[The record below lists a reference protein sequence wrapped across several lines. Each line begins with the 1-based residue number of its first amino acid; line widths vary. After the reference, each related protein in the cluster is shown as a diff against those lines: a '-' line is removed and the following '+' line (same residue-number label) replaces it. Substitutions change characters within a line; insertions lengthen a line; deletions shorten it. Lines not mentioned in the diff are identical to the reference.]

1 MITAFSNLVSRI
13 SPSSGG
19 VYESARLN
27 DNLDGTGGITISWNS
42 AENNTIPVGTSV
54 VYNNTKY
61 TLLEP
66 YAPQKASAIPH
77 YRYEV
82 TFQHPLARLARVPFY
97 IKSTDS
103 ESNPIDLHT
112 STYTGYVQT
121 IAQKLAD
128 FFTEY
133 GTLDAE
139 FAATFGAW
147 STNFEQLSSALMTT
161 LITVDFDGC
170 SIRSAATRIADAVGC
185 NVFFDWAT
193 KTIRFISGTT
203 IDGEYYNCFRV
214 LGGTTNMAK
223 KTVSGLYAAVTQR
236 LTLDS
241 TWPGSMMYRDNNGS
255 RPEVLLTR
263 DLIFDDIFPKMEL
276 YIKSARPRY
285 CYLTDENGDKI
296 VDHYELN
303 GEVVAST
310 TEGAVP
316 VYKQY
321 CKWYVSLR
329 YNDVGM
335 TDYTH
340 DTRIQIAD
348 KPLCL
353 LFQPD
358 YTNTQVSSPLAGREF
373 EVVYFQNNTQEWEED
388 DVLPSETPFTAQA
401 GEFRIVF
408 GAEGETIL
416 PSLPADGLVPQVGN
430 KVTLTNVAVEAATA
444 PGNNTYKAIAQ
455 EELRLAAL
463 EVIALMDNDNGQYQ
477 YQSVSEIPVIGTGKT
492 VDGHTGVVTNVSADL
507 DTGVADI
514 TIGSWSRKTLSGGV
528 RDKIDSVS
536 VSTSGQTEGDRA
548 VSKTAFEALWH
559 TTKKSNK
566 AQEIANIL
574 GTRIDQIAQQADAQ
588 FNIIF
593 GVGDPTV
600 THPESSWATDEEK
613 DLHLQD
619 IYYDMNTE
627 AASTGGRGW
636 RWKKENGVYLWD
648 DITDKDTLLSL
659 QKIADVA
666 GDGVLSGGAEK
677 TRVFIEWKNAAD
689 EFNKILTSAN
699 DYGVSTDAL
708 ETAYW
713 NLWQILNDGVAKTSS
728 TVYNNTPSWLTDLS
742 VTKRFSGT
750 AISSA
755 MTIGGTSYPS
765 GSEITPTMY
774 REAWNDFYTAYA
786 AVNTSI
792 TGQTQALVASK
803 ISYYASYNIPTP
815 PYTAGAMWFKLASQ
829 NQGEKNGVLYQC
841 INTNTTGP
849 ASMSDWKKV
858 SNFGVSIGS
867 LLATLYSHWEDK
879 IEELHDWDDDYDDY
893 IFPSIPVCI
902 QSTQPEL
909 TIPIVW
915 YNPLN
920 KSVYI
925 KYTSY
930 KSEIISASG
939 SNADP
944 EAIRLFDDIYAILG
958 EVTFTIWNYLS
969 DTATLYDLYGKR
981 SSFTDSFT
989 KQTIK
994 GELSVWMKGDNA
1006 WTQVLDNTD
1015 GILQNYGD
1023 HIVAAIYGVDAA
1035 TARSMGTN
1043 LTLAKNF
1050 AQLMAQAGSDSGDD
1064 MKDVAGIKVVVDATD
1079 SQTGEITSGHVEIVG
1094 ALQTSDGHILIDTTT
1109 LPYYTGPGGIRRGGG
1124 TETVMKIPYLHSD
1137 TEYTLMIKGTEYG
1150 GGTAHY
1156 EEASIEL
1163 RHVTTFGGFGYPI
1176 LAVIEP
1182 ERIGVTGK
1190 FEIYTQGAWDNTNGE
1205 YPVVTYSG
1213 VGTALTPVTFT
1224 TADGKTVTVMGGII
1238 TDIS

>member
-54 VYNNTKY
+54 EYNNTKY

-97 IKSTDS
+97 IKSKDS
-103 ESNPIDLHT
+103 EQHDIDLHT
-112 STYTGYVQT
+112 STYTGYVRT

-133 GTLDAE
+133 GEIDTE

-147 STNFEQLSSALMTT
+147 STNFDQLSSVLMTT
-161 LITVDFDGC
+161 LVTVDFDGC

-185 NVFFDWAT
+185 NVFFDWSA

-203 IDGEYYNCFRV
+203 VEGEYYNCFRV

-223 KTVSGLYAAVTQR
+223 KTVQGLYAAVTQR

-263 DLIFDDIFPKMEL
+263 DLIFDDIYPKMEL
-276 YIKSARPRY
+276 YIRSARPRY
-285 CYLTDENGDKI
+285 CYLTDEDGNKI
-296 VDHYELN
+296 VDHWEKD
-303 GEVVAST
+303 GATVPAS
-310 TEGAVP
+310 TEGATA
-316 VYKQY
+316 VYKLY
-321 CKWYVSLR
+321 CKWYVTLEYGDNSHTV
-329 YNDVGM
+329 YE
-335 TDYTH
+335 H
-340 DTRIQIAD
+340 DPSIQIAD

-358 YTNTQVSSPLAGREF
+358 YANTQVSSPLAGREF
-373 EVVYFQNNTQEWEED
+373 EVVYFPSSTEEWEED
-388 DVLPSETPFTAQA
+388 DVLPETNPFTAQA
-401 GEFRIVF
+401 GEFRIIF

-416 PSLPADGLVPQVGN
+416 PSLPADGLCPLVGN
-430 KVTLTNVAVEAATA
+430 KVTLTNVAVESATD
-444 PGNNTYKAIAQ
+444 PDNNTYKAIAQ
-455 EELRLAAL
+455 DELRLAAL
-463 EVIALMDNDNGQYQ
+463 EVIALMDNDSGQYQ
-477 YQSVSEIPVIGTGKT
+477 YQSVTEIPVIGTTKT
-492 VDGHTGVVTNVSADL
+492 QDGHTGVVTNVSADL

-514 TIGSWSRKTLSGGV
+514 TIGSWARKTLSGGV

-536 VSTSGQTEGDRA
+536 VGTKGETENDRTISKGSFDTLMKTVKKTS
-548 VSKTAFEALWH
+548 VS
-559 TTKKSNK
+559 
-566 AQEIANIL
+566 QEVINTL

-588 FNIIF
+588 FNVIF
-593 GVGDPTV
+593 GVGDPT
-600 THPESSWATDEEK
+600 TSANPPESEWSESEK
-613 DLHLQD
+613 EMHLQD

-627 AASTGGRGW
+627 AASTGGRAW
-636 RWKKENGVYLWD
+636 RWVVNNGVYSWEE
-648 DITDKDTLLSL
+648 ITDLDTILSL

-699 DYGVSTDAL
+699 DYGVSTTTL
-708 ETAYW
+708 SNAYW
-713 NLWQILNDGVAKTSS
+713 NLWQLLNGGVAKGSS
-728 TVYNNTPSWLTDLS
+728 TTYSTTPSWLTNL
-742 VTKRFSGT
+742 TTTARFT
-750 AISSA
+750 NIALPSA
-755 MTIGGTSYPS
+755 MTIEGVEYAAGTN
-765 GSEITPTMY
+765 ITADMY
-774 REAWNDFYTAYA
+774 RGVWNDFYAAYA
-786 AVNTSI
+786 NVSTEI
-792 TGQTQALVASK
+792 TGQTQVLVASK

-930 KSEIISASG
+930 KSETISASG

-969 DTATLYDLYGKR
+969 DDATLYDLYGKR

-1006 WTQVLDNTD
+1006 WTQVLDNTE

-1064 MKDVAGIKVVVDATD
+1064 MKDVAGIKVVVDEHED
-1079 SQTGEITSGHVEIVG
+1079 PNDNTSPISKGHVEIVG
-1094 ALQTSDGHILIDTTT
+1094 KLVSADGGVVIDTESSYIPRFSTSYGAAINMNDRLLIVDRIVLT
-1109 LPYYTGPGGIRRGGG
+1109 NTASVQRPFIVLYYDQSPRFSSSVQTHHLKTKISGEHIYAPCFGITDERDDN
-1124 TETVMKIPYLHSD
+1124 MSD
-1137 TEYTLMIKGTEYG
+1137 EDEDGEK
-1150 GGTAHY
+1150 
-1156 EEASIEL
+1156 
-1163 RHVTTFGGFGYPI
+1163 YP
-1176 LAVIEP
+1176 V
-1182 ERIGVTGK
+1182 
-1190 FEIYTQGAWDNTNGE
+1190 YQGA
-1205 YPVVTYSG
+1205 SG
-1213 VGTALTPVTFT
+1213 TFT